1 MLGDAIR
8 VSRNLTV
15 PLAEIRFT
23 AVRARG
29 PGGQHVNKVA
39 TAVQLRFDVRASS
52 LPDVFKA
59 RVLALDDQRI
69 TTEGVIVIRA
79 QSHRSLLRNRQE
91 ALERLAAILRRA
103 AVTAK
108 TRKPTRPT
116 RRSREQRLE
125 QKTRRGRLKVL
136 RARVDH

>member
-1 MLGDAIR
+1 VLGDAIR

-15 PLAEIRFT
+15 PLSEIRFT

-79 QSHRSLLRNRQE
+79 QSHRSLLRNRHE

-108 TRKPTRPT
+108 TRKATRPT